1 MSATHIASRTA
12 GLSVPTGY
20 IRGFITRYSSALQEW
35 RARRKLR
42 AALYDLGDA
51 ALRDIGISRGDIE
64 HVVSNR
70 TVEPRGAAAR

>member
-1 MSATHIASRTA
+1 MNKLTMQRVIM
-12 GLSVPTGY
+12 P
-20 IRGFITRYSSALQEW
+20 YSGALQEW

-51 ALRDIGISRGDIE
+51 ALGDIGISRGDIE